1 MKIKPQLFNHL
12 HGDIVLICSICKE
25 RHYPRCKNPEAV
37 ALGSIKSEK
46 KAKSSAENGKKGGRP
61 PFWKRAGFSSQEEYD
76 EKRKSALPLI

>member
-37 ALGSIKSEK
+37 ALGSIKSKK

-61 PFWKRAGFSSQEEYD
+61 KKDHSELDQD
-76 EKRKSALPLI
+76 KK